1 MPKERIDKL
10 LVEKDLFPSRSKA
23 KRAIMAG
30 KIYVNQQLVDKAGS
44 KVEVD
49 SAIEVKGKVHPY
61 VGRGGLKLAKAIKEF
76 GLDFSDKTLLD
87 IGASTGG
94 FTDCALQN
102 GASKAY
108 AVDVGYNQLA
118 WKLRSD
124 DRVVVKEKT
133 NARYLNQTDI
143 KEKFSII
150 TIDVSFISLTKIL
163 PALKDFLKSDTE
175 LITLIKPQFEAGPDK
190 VGSGGVVKNPK
201 IHKEVILKI
210 LNFSQKLG
218 FNLNGL
224 TFSPITGGKKSN
236 IEYLA
241 CFSMQEKRIKDINK
255 KVDSVIKQAHKK
267 HYDKW

>member
-1 MPKERIDKL
+1 MAKERIDKL
-10 LVEKDLFPSRSKA
+10 LVKKDLFSSRSKA

-30 KIYVNQQLVDKAGS
+30 KIYVEQQLVDKAGT
-44 KVEVD
+44 KVKVD
-49 SAIEVKGKVHPY
+49 SKINVKGKVHPY

-76 GLDFSDKTLLD
+76 KLDFSDKIVLD

-102 GASKAY
+102 GASKVY

-118 WKLRSD
+118 WRLRSD

-133 NARYLNQTDI
+133 NARYLDQTEI
-143 KEKFSII
+143 EEKFSMV
-150 TIDVSFISLTKIL
+150 TIDVSFISLTKII
-163 PALKDFLKSDTE
+163 PALKDFLKADAE

-190 VGSGGVVKNPK
+190 VGSGGVVKDPE

-210 LNFSQKLG
+210 IDFSKELG
-218 FNLNGL
+218 FNLKGL
-224 TFSPITGGKKSN
+224 SFSPITGGKKSN

-241 CFSMQEKRIKDINK
+241 CFSMQEEEIKDIAEK
-255 KVDSVIKQAHKK
+255 IDSVIKQAHNK
-267 HYDKW
+267 HYNK